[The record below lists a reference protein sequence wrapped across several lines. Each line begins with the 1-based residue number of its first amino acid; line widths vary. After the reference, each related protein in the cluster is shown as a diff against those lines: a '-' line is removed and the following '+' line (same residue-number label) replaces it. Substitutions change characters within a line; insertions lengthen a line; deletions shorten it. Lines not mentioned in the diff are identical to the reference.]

1 MKIYKNFIDPAVF
14 VWPETLSPLDR
25 SYRPEAPDIARVDD
39 SKVLVTRIEGSPDFA
54 ELEKKIFKTLVTY
67 GRDHGYE
74 ITGLA
79 MVGYS
84 EFHRH
89 ATLPWHLDHYLGYA
103 DDRMLTMSIQVQAAE
118 MGGGLQF
125 ENSSIIQMDDGDAII
140 FDSRLR
146 HRSVR
151 VISGIRKIVV
161 SFGTGAKL

>member
-1 MKIYKNFIDPAVF
+1 MKIYKNFINPAAF

-25 SYRPEAPDIARVDD
+25 SYRPEVPDELRVDD
-39 SKVLVTRIEGSPDFA
+39 SKVLVTRIEGNPRFV
-54 ELEKKIFKTLVTY
+54 ELEKKILKTLVSY

-84 EFHRH
+84 EFHKH
-89 ATLPWHLDHYLGYA
+89 ATLPWHLDHYPGYE

-125 ENSSIIQMDDGDAII
+125 ENSRKIEIEDGDAII

-146 HRSVR
+146 HRSTR
-151 VISGIRKIVV
+151 VISGTRKIVV
-161 SFGTGAKL
+161 SFGTGVKL